1 MAITAGTYRALA
13 LALPEA
19 TESAHM
25 GHPDFR
31 VGGKIFATLTAD
43 ESAGAVKCDP
53 ASLDALVRSDARAF
67 RNAWGGR
74 WLGIDLAR
82 AEEDMV
88 RTLLEDAWRMVAPK
102 RLVRAHEQ
110 SGGAR
115 T

>member
-1 MAITAGTYRALA
+1 MAMTAQQYRALA

-31 VGGKIFATLTAD
+31 VGGKIFATLNAD
-43 ESAGAVKCDP
+43 ATEGAVKCAP
-53 ASLDALVRSDARAF
+53 ASLDALVRSDARTF

-82 AEEDMV
+82 ADEATV
-88 RTLLEDAWRMVAPK
+88 HALLDDAWRMVAPK
-102 RLVRAHEQ
+102 RLVRAHGQ
-110 SGGAR
+110 SPEVQP
-115 T
+115 